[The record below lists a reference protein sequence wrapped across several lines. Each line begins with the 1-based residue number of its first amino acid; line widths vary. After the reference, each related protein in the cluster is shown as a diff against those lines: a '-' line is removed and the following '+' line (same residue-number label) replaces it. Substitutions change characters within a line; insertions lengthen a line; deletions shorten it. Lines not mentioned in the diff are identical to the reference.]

1 MQPRSELDASPAA
14 PVTTLL
20 ASLGLTSFDS
30 PFHRSSL
37 SIQLTYSSIC
47 ISIYHRQNEARLRC
61 SRVDIW
67 CFIGGAKLSGNWHQL
82 KQKIQPSSR
91 NKPELS
97 APSSFIL
104 QTNIFKCLDQIIA
117 IQFHALVQIKFYWH
131 RNHLSTCRAVRKI
144 SQVRTN
150 TSKYTNTDT
159 DRQLVFYIPFN
170 FNKTSVVLS
179 SSGSHFKCRNLG
191 LEKRYVLFSFKF

>member
-20 ASLGLTSFDS
+20 ASLGLASFDS

-117 IQFHALVQIKFYWH
+117 ID
-131 RNHLSTCRAVRKI
+131 SI
-144 SQVRTN
+144 SC
-150 TSKYTNTDT
+150 
-159 DRQLVFYIPFN
+159 
-170 FNKTSVVLS
+170 
-179 SSGSHFKCRNLG
+179 SGSD
-191 LEKRYVLFSFKF
+191 KFLLAQKPLVYLSGCQKNIPSTR